1 MNEIMKN
8 NTVGFLV
15 VAIAFLLNACQPTLD
30 GSAKEVEFLAQGDQ
44 LHDLE
49 GFRIKA
55 FHSADGARILVSSE
69 TQGLLLVDNQGE
81 VLDSAKLGDSKSFD
95 ILLGHEA
102 REEHWVAFVNETSN
116 SVELKNLVDDQLV
129 SVTWPQNWATA
140 LAAVCLSDGGL
151 TSKAGYDNSWL
162 FAWVITQSGIAHQ
175 LLLNVDDGSVY
186 TQSVRQ
192 LALGE
197 GVSQCVVD
205 DRYQRFYWAQ
215 DGVGLLSLNSDPEE
229 DEERRLIDSV
239 TPSDFQIPI
248 ERDVL
253 LANDQRYLYSYSL
266 APSDLSEKKHFA
278 IFSQSF
284 SSVSFLTTTPS
295 SGEGLFW
302 AMTDEGDQLY
312 RSRAQS
318 FLAAVPDLRV
328 DDTFYVLPSIETQP
342 VESVGDA
349 ADDPEIW
356 LNRDDQTQSLIL
368 ATDKKSGLWVYEL
381 NGRSKQFLNR
391 GRLNNVDIRY
401 DVDLVITTSDIA
413 MATNRTTHNIDLYT
427 IDSVSG
433 RVVLLADDLIDDSLG
448 EPYGGCLYTSA
459 KTGKTHFFVNN
470 KDGLYQQWQLDFD
483 ADHSSPKAVS
493 VSAKK
498 VREFSLQGQPEG
510 CVADDQYGI
519 IYLGEEN
526 RGIWKIDAEAS
537 ENVSL
542 ELVDDMSSG
551 HLIADVEGMSLY
563 LQDDGRGY
571 LVVSSQGD
579 NAYVL
584 YDRQNNAYLG
594 RFRVF
599 MNAEMGIDGSS
610 ETDGLAV
617 SSGNFGGQFSRGLL
631 VVQDGRNRLPDQ
643 RQNFKLVSWALV
655 EKSVP

>member
-1 MNEIMKN
+1 ML
-8 NTVGFLV
+8 VGS
-15 VAIAFLLNACQPTLD
+15 N
-30 GSAKEVEFLAQGDQ
+30 
-44 LHDLE
+44 
-49 GFRIKA
+49 
-55 FHSADGARILVSSE
+55 
-69 TQGLLLVDNQGE
+69 GE
-81 VLDSAKLGDSKSFD
+81 VLDSAKRGDSKSFD
-95 ILLGHEA
+95 ILLGREA

-129 SVTWPQNWATA
+129 SVAWPQNWTTA

-162 FAWVITQSGIAHQ
+162 FAWVITQSGVAHQ
-175 LLLNVDDGSVY
+175 LLLNVDGGSVQIQ
-186 TQSVRQ
+186 TVRQ

-197 GVSQCVVD
+197 GVSQCAVD

-215 DGVGLLSLNSDPEE
+215 EGVGLLSLNSDPEE

-239 TPSDFQIPI
+239 APSDFQIPS

-253 LANDQRYLYSYSL
+253 LASDQRYLYSYSL
-266 APSDLSEKKHFA
+266 APSDSSEKRHFA
-278 IFSQSF
+278 SFSQSF
-284 SSVSFLTTTPS
+284 SSVSFLPATPNS
-295 SGEGLFW
+295 SEGLFW
-302 AMTDEGDQLY
+302 AMTEEGDQLY

-318 FLAAVPDLRV
+318 FFAAVPDQRV
-328 DDTFYVLPSIETQP
+328 DDTFYVLPSGETQP
-342 VESVGDA
+342 VKSVGDA
-349 ADDPEIW
+349 ADDPEVW
-356 LNRDDQTQSLIL
+356 LNRNDPTQSLII
-368 ATDKKSGLWVYEL
+368 ATDKKSGLWVYEM
-381 NGRSKQFLNR
+381 GGQSRQFLNR

-401 DVDLVITTSDIA
+401 DVDLVTTTSDLA

-433 RVVLLADDLIDDSLG
+433 RVALLADDLIDDSLG
-448 EPYGGCLYTSA
+448 EPYGGCLYTSD

-470 KDGLYQQWQLDFD
+470 KDGLYQQWRLDFD
-483 ADHSSPKAVS
+483 ADPSSPKAAS

-510 CVADDQYGI
+510 CVADDRYGI
-519 IYLGEEN
+519 LYLGEEN

-537 ENVSL
+537 EKVSL
-542 ELVDDMSSG
+542 ELIDDMTSG

-584 YDRQNNAYLG
+584 YDRQSNAYLG

-617 SSGNFGGQFSRGLL
+617 SSGNFGGPFSKGLL

-643 RQNFKLVSWALV
+643 SQNFKLVSWTLI
-655 EKSVP
+655 EKNLP